1 MNPIVCL
8 VKVRTPLDDRIINF
22 LIPFSPHEKQHRIL
36 RQRKK
41 RTADIMVVG
50 GALVRHMLWEQ
61 FSIPLDTKISYG
73 EYGKP
78 YLPDF
83 PYVHFN
89 ISHSGRYVACAV
101 CDWPVGID
109 IQVIRPYYPAVARRV
124 YKPEELEQIKNSA
137 DPAAEF
143 TKLWTK
149 KEAYLKMLGC
159 GLITDIKTTV
169 CSTPS
174 QMKTLKYENAYLSY
188 ISAGNEDVS
197 NLQYY

>member
-8 VKVRTPLDDRIINF
+8 VKVRTPLDDRMINF

-36 RQRKK
+36 RQRIK

-61 FSIPLDTKISYG
+61 FSIPLDTKIGYG
-73 EYGKP
+73 EFGKP
-78 YLPDF
+78 YLPDY

-89 ISHSGRYVACAV
+89 ISHSGQYVTCV
-101 CDWPVGID
+101 VSDRPVGID
-109 IQVIRPYYPAVARRV
+109 IQVIRSYYPDVARRV
-124 YKPEELEQIKNSA
+124 YNPRELEQIKNSA

-159 GLITDIKTTV
+159 GLITDFKTMA
-169 CSTPS
+169 CSTVA
-174 QMKTLKYENAYLSY
+174 QVKTLKYENTYLSY
-188 ISAGNEDVS
+188 VSAGNEKVRTM
-197 NLQYY
+197 Q